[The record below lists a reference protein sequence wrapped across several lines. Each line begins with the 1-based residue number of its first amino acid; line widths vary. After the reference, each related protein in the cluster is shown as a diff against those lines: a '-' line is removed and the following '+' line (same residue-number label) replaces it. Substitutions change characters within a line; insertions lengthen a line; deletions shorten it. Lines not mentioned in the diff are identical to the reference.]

1 MRNHPKA
8 HTVIGMLCCLA
19 CLSLSTATAQ
29 IVNIPDANFK
39 YALLNYHT
47 GIDLN
52 EDGEIQVDEAAG
64 YTGHLWVN
72 GSGISDLTGIEA
84 FTSITELRCNSNNLT
99 SIDVSSNIA
108 LTNLNCMSNQLTAL
122 DVSNNSLLTYLNCA
136 RNSLTTLDL
145 SNNQNL
151 NVVECWENSI
161 STLDVTDNSALVELR
176 CWDNLLTALDVSG
189 CPMLT
194 HLLCWNNQLNALD
207 VSQNGALLQL
217 YCTNNS
223 ISELDL
229 SNNAELLLLGCSENQ
244 LAELDLSGNLMLQ
257 GVGAANNLLSALDVS
272 ANHHLT
278 FLSCFNNALT
288 ALNVRNGNNLNF
300 SGSPGGSG
308 IRAENNPNLFCI
320 EVDDPEWAE
329 ANWSANVDPWASF
342 SEGCAII
349 PGIPGTSESQTVEGI
364 HIFPNPA
371 TSNLTVLAHGQFPNT
386 IAIYSSNGKKLM
398 ECPFVPQLDIRS
410 LPNGT
415 YVLELHGEKAHE
427 TLRFVKH

>member
-1 MRNHPKA
+1 MRNRPKV
-8 HTVIGMLCCLA
+8 HTVIGILWCLA

-39 YALLNYHT
+39 FALLSYHT

-52 EDGEIQVDEAAG
+52 EDGEIQVDEAAD

-99 SIDVSSNIA
+99 SIDVSSNTA
-108 LTNLNCMSNQLTAL
+108 LTSLNCMNNQLTAL
-122 DVSNNSLLTYLNCA
+122 DVSNNPFLTYLNCA
-136 RNSLTTLDL
+136 RNSLTALDL
-145 SNNQNL
+145 GNNPLL
-151 NVVECWENSI
+151 NVLECWDNSI
-161 STLDVTDNSALVELR
+161 VALDVSTNSALVELR
-176 CWDNLLTALDVSG
+176 CWDNLVSALDVSG
-189 CPMLT
+189 CPLLT
-194 HLLCWNNQLNALD
+194 HLLCWNNQLTALN
-207 VSQNGALLQL
+207 VSQNGALRQL

-223 ISELDL
+223 ISEIDL
-229 SNNAELLLLGCSENQ
+229 SNNADLLLLGCSENQ

-272 ANHHLT
+272 GNHQLT
-278 FLSCFNNALT
+278 FLTCFNNELT

-300 SGSPGGSG
+300 SGSSGGSG
-308 IRAENNPNLFCI
+308 IAAENNPNLLCI

-349 PGIPGTSESQTVEGI
+349 PGIPGTSESQTVEGT

-371 TSNLTVLAHGQFPNT
+371 TSNLTVLAHGHFPNT
-386 IAIYSSNGKKLM
+386 IAIYSCLGKKLM
-398 ECPFVPQLDIRS
+398 ECPFVPQLDIQS
-410 LPNGT
+410 LPNGM
-415 YVLELHGEKAHE
+415 YVLELHGDKAHE
-427 TLRFVKH
+427 RLQFVKH